1 MNSSHFSVQA
11 GARSRLRAALAKIE
25 GEISRLP
32 GQARGDLLTAFTDLV
47 EQLALGPEPEMR
59 QCPLCGQMGRRAA
72 TRCGYCWSPLT
83 PLPERDGFVG

>member
-11 GARSRLRAALAKIE
+11 GARSRLRAVLAKIE
-25 GEISRLP
+25 GEISQLP

-72 TRCGYCWSPLT
+72 TRCGYCWSRLT
-83 PLPERDGFVG
+83 PLPKRDGFVG